1 MTDPRT
7 VTGRP
12 LHPKVAAFAA
22 QVHDDGPSRR
32 EFLAMATALGATTV
46 AAYAL
51 LGLAAPGRAKAA
63 STGGGTLRC
72 QMEIKRVRDP
82 RIFDW
87 SEMGNIARGVVEPL
101 VLYSND
107 FTFEPWLLEAWEV
120 SGDAKT
126 YTLHVRKGVTWS
138 NGDAFT
144 ADDVIFNL
152 HRWCDKAAEGNS
164 MAGRMA
170 TLIDADTGKAGAGVI
185 EKLGDHTVRLNLPAP
200 DITIIPGMADYPAL
214 IVHPTFDETGADLS
228 ANPIGTGPFALTEME
243 VGVRAVLTRRGGWWN
258 GEVALE
264 RVEYLDYGTDPSAF
278 LAAFEAQEIDMVHQS
293 NTDFIEIFDSI
304 GLARSEVVTA
314 STIVARM
321 NIAAVV
327 DGKIPY
333 ADQRV
338 RRAVQMSVDN
348 DVVLELG
355 YGHRGQPAENH
366 HVGPMHPEYAEL
378 PKVGRDPAAALALLI
393 EAGMEDY
400 EHELISIDDDWRRNT
415 ADAIA
420 AQMRDAGIKVKRTI
434 LPGATFW
441 NDWAKYPF
449 STTDWNMRPL
459 GVQVLA
465 LAYRT
470 GEAWNESAHSN
481 PAFDAKLRDALAIAD
496 PDARRVV
503 VKDLEQMLQDSG
515 VLIQPYWRSLY
526 RHFTPAVQ
534 GAGVHP
540 TFEHHHH
547 LWSIET

>member
-7 VTGRP
+7 ITGRP
-12 LHPKVAAFAA
+12 LHPKAAALSA
-22 QVHDDGPSRR
+22 TAEDGELHRR
-32 EFLAMATALGATTV
+32 EVLAMATALGATTA
-46 AAYAL
+46 AAYGL
-51 LGLAAPGRAKAA
+51 MGLAAPGRAKAA
-63 STGGGTLRC
+63 AAGGGTLRC
-72 QMEIKRVRDP
+72 QMEIKRVKDP

-101 VLYSND
+101 VLYTND

-120 SGDAKT
+120 SEDART

-152 HRWCDKAAEGNS
+152 NRWCDKAAEGNS

-170 TLIDADTGKAGAGVI
+170 SLIDADTGMAGAGVI
-185 EKLGDHTVRLNLPAP
+185 EKIDDHTVRLNLAMP

-214 IVHPTFDETGADLS
+214 IVHPSFDETGADLT
-228 ANPIGTGPFALTEME
+228 ANPIGTGPYALSDME
-243 VGVRAVLTRRGGWWN
+243 IGVRAVLTRRDGWWN
-258 GEVALE
+258 GDVALE
-264 RVEYLDYGTDPSAF
+264 RIEYLDYGTDPSAF
-278 LAAFEAQEIDMVHQS
+278 VAAFEAEEIDMVHQS
-293 NTDFIEIFDSI
+293 NTDFIDIFDSI
-304 GLARSEVVTA
+304 GLERSEIVTA

-321 NIAAVV
+321 NVAAEV
-327 DGKIPY
+327 DGKTPY

-338 RRAVQMSVDN
+338 RRAVQLSVDN
-348 DVVLELG
+348 EVVLELG
-355 YGHRGQPAENH
+355 YGDRGQVAENH

-378 PKVGRDPAAALALLI
+378 PKVPRDAEAAMALLKD
-393 EAGMEDY
+393 AGMEDH

-465 LAYRT
+465 LAYRS
-470 GEAWNESAHSN
+470 GEAWNETAHSN
-481 PAFDAKLRDALAIAD
+481 PAFDAKLDEALAIAD

-503 VKDLEQMLQDSG
+503 TKDLEQMLQDSG

-526 RHFTPAVQ
+526 RHFTPAVKGGDQ
-534 GAGVHP
+534 HP

-547 LWSIET
+547 LWSIEA